1 MDRIALVITEHPYHA
16 HRNAGKFL
24 TLLSTPLVA
33 RGQRGMVA
41 ARIWAE
47 RRKRSQLLD
56 LILFLKAVFA
66 GFIVAVPIGAVGA
79 LCLRRSFQ
87 GRWFLA
93 IVAGLGAAAADSVLA
108 AAAVFGLSLVTHFL
122 VDNTGPVRLVGGL
135 FLVCL
140 GAQMIR
146 KREISL
152 SDAPMPMSTE
162 LRSWWKMIRALSTG
176 FVLTIV
182 NPATFLAFVG
192 VFAGFGLLD
201 AHPLGGWA
209 DTLIVVGVF
218 VGSLLWWT
226 TLTVVASAVRRHA
239 PLRIVAIVN
248 SVLGLIVLVIGVA
261 ALVSFVRM
269 AV

>member
-1 MDRIALVITEHPYHA
+1 
-16 HRNAGKFL
+16 
-24 TLLSTPLVA
+24 
-33 RGQRGMVA
+33 MVA
-41 ARIWAE
+41 ARTWAE

-79 LCLRRSFQ
+79 LCLRRAFQ

-93 IVAGLGAAAADSVLA
+93 IVAGLGAAAADSMLA
-108 AAAVFGLSLVTHFL
+108 AASVFGLSLVTHFL
-122 VDNTGPVRLVGGL
+122 VDNPGPVQLIGGL
-135 FLVCL
+135 FLVGL
-140 GAQMIR
+140 GVQMIR
-146 KREISL
+146 KREVSL
-152 SDAPMPMSTE
+152 SDAPRPMRE
-162 LRSWWKMIRALSTG
+162 EFRRWRKMVRSLSTG
-176 FVLTIV
+176 FILTIV

-201 AHPLGGWA
+201 AHSLGGRA
-209 DTLIVVGVF
+209 NAFIVAGVL
-218 VGSLLWWT
+218 VGSMLWWT

-261 ALVSFVRM
+261 ALVSVVRM
-269 AV
+269 VL